1 VLKDERQLSVAV
13 QDVVEAN
20 DVAVVQLLKTSTA
33 GINATLANFGNSDKF

>member
-33 GINATLANFGNSDKF
+33 GINVKLTFFGDSDKF